1 VNELTTYQGHGQL
14 VINNHIRGLQ
24 ELFAHTNQFISLP
37 QVKPTVLLKENKEEE
52 VILI

>member
-1 VNELTTYQGHGQL
+1 VNELTTCQGHGQL